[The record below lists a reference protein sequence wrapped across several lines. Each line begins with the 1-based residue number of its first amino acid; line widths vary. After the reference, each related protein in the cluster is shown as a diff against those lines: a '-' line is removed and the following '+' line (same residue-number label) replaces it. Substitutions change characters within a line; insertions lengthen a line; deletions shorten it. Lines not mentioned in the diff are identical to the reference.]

1 MTPAEGVAMRE
12 ALTEIRGII
21 DRDDFGDSWE
31 HDDWVFR
38 DAAEKKLSQIEE
50 VLDKSGWVVAPPKNK
65 GETK

>member
-1 MTPAEGVAMRE
+1 MTPAEVIAMRE
-12 ALTEIRGII
+12 ALTEIQEII

-50 VLDKSGWVVAPPKNK
+50 VLDKSGWVVAPPKTEGENK
-65 GETK
+65 